1 MLTPSA
7 SRQSAVPHNEE
18 AALFLLFQQ
27 LALSGDVAAVAF
39 GRHVLAHGLDRFAGD
54 DLGAD
59 GCLDGDVELLARD
72 QLLELLAHSASEIV
86 GVVGI
91 DQRRNV

>member
-1 MLTPSA
+1 MRFLPFF
-7 SRQSAVPHNEE
+7 
-18 AALFLLFQQ
+18 LFLQQ

-39 GRHVLAHGLDRFAGD
+39 GRHVLAHGLDRFAGN

-72 QLLELLAHSASEIV
+72 QLSLSFSHILRPKS
-86 GVVGI
+86 
-91 DQRRNV
+91 